1 MSPISTTPMKF
12 RCFYFFVMT
21 ILLGFMLC
29 SWYRNDYFTWIHAV
43 FLVSKHDFFTPTQK
57 NHDDFF
63 VDIRASHILHEY
75 QTAVNSGESSEIQG
89 PRQHD

>member
-12 RCFYFFVMT
+12 CCFYFFVMT

-43 FLVSKHDFFTPTQK
+43 FLVSKHDFF
-57 NHDDFF
+57 